1 MKGWTRTVSKRN
13 TWLAA
18 LLFGVLLLLV
28 PGYSHAE
35 ENIRITIEKPR
46 VKAKADTKLAI
57 EAQISSVYRLQEAK
71 ASAGGL
77 EVALTQS
84 CPTCDWTGE
93 LEISSLPKGSLTL
106 TVTAED
112 IYHNTGSAS
121 IEFKHDSPPVIT
133 RLEPSDHAVIRDNSL
148 HVIAEVQDDLTAFP
162 EYFVGISRLGDREP
176 FIYDSA
182 QGAPLLDKTYDVSA
196 NNGEALRI
204 THRIN
209 DGADQYEDPKN
220 SLFINRTVHIENS
233 QAITEAERIPGVE
246 IVDADSERLLI
257 HKEGKVYIRN
267 RADGTETLI
276 YQSDYPSGIQLTPSG
291 AVFMTLYTDY
301 GYRLNI
307 WNGESN
313 LPIDISLDEP
323 YSWQVR
329 GSSLLFVNG
338 PKVHLVNTA
347 TLESRQL
354 PVISGGHYELE
365 STGDVLIDGG
375 EAGGAIQRYRAATGQ
390 LEAFIEDPD
399 QPRGA
404 VSDGTTVLYST
415 SDGALHKYEG
425 GSVTTEVYGLSGEQR
440 LQPHSGYE
448 YNQGWIAYK
457 GAEENGVRPIFLK
470 SPEGTVTRATYFN
483 ADADIHYLGGNGTL
497 IVKYQSSLYQYQPGQ
512 KELIIIGGAVGRT
525 KLLDGEL
532 RYLLGDTI
540 FNITAGAPSDT
551 SAPQWPAGD
560 ALSVTAVTYNS
571 AQLTWQPAADDTGV
585 AQYWVYVNG
594 TLAKTLDASEQTYT
608 AINLYPESLNSFY
621 VVAVDGTGKRS
632 EKSNIVT
639 VTTPPYT
646 PEPSTALLSLQAK
659 PGPLAV
665 GSVLELQVRA
675 EQAADLYA
683 FLAKLSYDPAKV
695 KLQQVLLSPSF
706 GPEGTAA
713 VLSKNV
719 KTPGALT
726 AAGSLLG
733 EQPGRTGEVGL
744 LTLKF
749 TVLQK
754 GSVVFTLG
762 TESSQADSEGRISK
776 LQAPVSLTVRIDD
789 TDFDQDGVTGLS
801 DLVLISRHSG
811 FSAGQTGYD
820 AKYDL
825 NNDGRIDVKDVQV
838 VANKVVSA

>member
-1 MKGWTRTVSKRN
+1 MNGWTRTVNKRN

-18 LLFGVLLLLV
+18 LLFGVLLLIV
-28 PGYSHAE
+28 PGYSHAA
-35 ENIRITIEKPR
+35 ENISVAITKPR
-46 VKAKADTKLAI
+46 VNEKADTKLII
-57 EAQISSVYRLQEAK
+57 EARISSVYQLQEVK
-71 ASAGGL
+71 AAAGGL

-84 CPTCDWTGE
+84 CPGCDWTGE
-93 LEISSLPKGSLTL
+93 LNISTLPKGAQSL
-106 TVTAED
+106 TVTAKD
-112 IYHNTGSAS
+112 VYSGTGSAS
-121 IEFKHDSPPVIT
+121 VGFKHDSPPVIT

-148 HVIAEVQDDLTAFP
+148 HVIAEVKDDLTAIP
-162 EYFVGISRLGDREP
+162 EYYVGISRLGDREP

-196 NNGEALRI
+196 NNGQTLRI
-204 THRIN
+204 THQIN
-209 DGADQYEDPKN
+209 DGADQYGEPTN
-220 SLFINRTVHIENS
+220 SLYINRTVHIENS
-233 QAITEAERIPGVE
+233 QTITEAERVPGVE
-246 IVDADSERLLI
+246 IIDADAERLLI
-257 HKEGKVYIRN
+257 HKQGKVYIKN
-267 RADGTETLI
+267 RAGGEETLI
-276 YQSDYPSGIQLTPSG
+276 YELDYPSGIQLTKSG
-291 AVFMTLYTDY
+291 AVFMTRYTDY

-313 LPIDISLDEP
+313 LPLDINIDEP
-323 YSWQVR
+323 YYWQVR
-329 GSSLLFVNG
+329 GSYLLFVNG
-338 PKVHLVNTA
+338 PEVRLVNTA
-347 TLESRQL
+347 TLEARRL
-354 PVISGGHYELE
+354 PVIGRAHYELE
-365 STGDVLIDGG
+365 ENGDVLIDGG
-375 EAGGAIQRYRAATGQ
+375 EAGVAIQRYRAVTGQ
-390 LEAFIEDPD
+390 LEAFLEDPD
-399 QPRGA
+399 QPRGP
-404 VSDGTTVLYST
+404 VSDGTAVLYLT
-415 SDGALHKYEG
+415 LDGALHKYEG
-425 GSVTTEVYGLSGEQR
+425 GSVTTEVYGLSGEKR

-448 YNQGWIAYK
+448 LNNGWIAYE
-457 GAEENGVRPIFLK
+457 GAEENGVRPIYLK

-497 IVKYQSSLYQYQPGQ
+497 MVKYQSSLYQYQPGQ
-512 KELIIIGGAVGRT
+512 KELLLIGGAVGRP

-540 FNITAGAPSDT
+540 FSINTGTPSDT
-551 SAPQWPAGD
+551 SPPQWPAGD
-560 ALSVTAVTYNS
+560 VLSVTAVTYNS
-571 AQLTWQPAADDTGV
+571 AQVTWQPAADDTGV
-585 AQYWVYVNG
+585 TQYWMYVNG
-594 TLAKTLDASEQTYT
+594 TLAESLDASELTYT
-608 AINLYPESLNSFY
+608 AVNLFPESTTTFY

-632 EKSNIVT
+632 PASNTVT
-639 VTTPPYT
+639 VTTPPYN
-646 PEPSTALLSLQAK
+646 PEPGAAPLSLQAK

-706 GPEGTAA
+706 GTEGTDA

-719 KTPGALT
+719 KTPGTVT

-733 EQPGRTGEVGL
+733 ELPGRTGDAGL

-754 GSVVFTLG
+754 GSAVFTLG
-762 TESSQADSEGRISK
+762 TESSQSDSQGRISK

-811 FSAGQTGYD
+811 LSAGQTSFD

-825 NNDGRIDVKDVQV
+825 NNDGRIDVLDVQV
-838 VANKVVSA
+838 VANKAVSA